1 MRKRHAIA
9 ALALLL
15 AVPAAAQKAER
26 YYEYGQYGMIGRG
39 EGWARRFAHSL
50 FDSFLGAE
58 YYVVEEDGGDGT
70 RSFQVIDDED
80 GTEMSWSYGGDNVC
94 VRKTYHFGPGHTP
107 YGYWGLNILCGNRPP
122 EASADL
128 PQRVGKG
135 FEFGFALG
143 QYGYHVTPNF
153 GFNTALYLTRSR
165 YWLERGSYLAWQD
178 NGSGEVLTLVGPGNG
193 VSQGWLRYWSLR
205 VPFCMEF
212 SAGSHNG
219 VFLAFGPEIEYRFA
233 DVSKVRYTGG
243 SKEKLTKDTGINP
256 LGLNATVRLGIDD
269 FGIIAR
275 YSFNELFNASSPV
288 STFPFMIGLSASF

>member
-15 AVPAAAQKAER
+15 AVPAAAQKTER
-26 YYEYGQYGMIGRG
+26 YYEYDQYGMIGRG

-58 YYVVEEDGGDGT
+58 YYVVQEDCEDGE
-70 RSFQVIDDED
+70 RSFQTED
-80 GTEMSWSYGGDNVC
+80 SEDMTIMSCNDGEKYSHVK
-94 VRKTYHFGPGHTP
+94 KTYHFGPGHTP
-107 YGYWGLNILCGNRPP
+107 DGYLGLNILSDNRPP
-122 EASADL
+122 EPSAGL

-143 QYGYHVTPNF
+143 RYGYHVTPYF

-165 YWLERGSYLAWQD
+165 YWLERGCCLSWQD
-178 NGSGEVLTLVGPGNG
+178 NGSGTVLTLSGPDNG

-212 SAGSHNG
+212 CAGSHNG
-219 VFLAFGPEIEYRFA
+219 IFLAFGPELEYRFA
-233 DVSKVRYTGG
+233 DVSKVRYSNG
-243 SKEKLTKDTGINP
+243 SKEILTKDTGINP
-256 LGLNATVRLGIDD
+256 LGLNATARLGIDN
-269 FGIIAR
+269 FGITAR
-275 YSFNELFNASSPV
+275 YSFSELSSGSSPI
-288 STFPFMIGLSASF
+288 STSPFMIGLSASF